1 VAGTDVLDAIELQ
14 RLAYAADT
22 AVRIRQAHHFHLW
35 ARGPLQGF
43 IAHRALLCLWGSPRG
58 GAHRSLV
65 CSDEPTAE
73 RANLHVL
80 DILERH
86 WRAQDGQPCI
96 VHAEDDNPVA
106 LALRRLPAQN
116 ALLHGV
122 PDRGGAAPAL
132 FVFLDITPEPGVR
145 QCRFAELLL
154 PYLYVALLHTGPRAD
169 AQGEPTRTHL
179 SPREVQVLA
188 CVRQGKTNHEIGQI
202 LAISPL
208 TVKNHVQKILRKLNV
223 ASRREAAARGP
234 VVSSTDLGVGVDG
247 IPYG

>member
-1 VAGTDVLDAIELQ
+1 MAGTDVLDAIELQ
-14 RLAYAADT
+14 RLAYAAES

-43 IAHRALLCLWGSPRG
+43 ITHRALLCLWGSSRG
-58 GAHRSLV
+58 ASHRALV
-65 CSDEPTAE
+65 CADEPMAE
-73 RANLHVL
+73 RANLHAL

-86 WRAQDGQPCI
+86 WRTQDGQPCI
-96 VHAEDDNPVA
+96 LSAEGDSPAA
-106 LALRRLPAQN
+106 LALRRIDAGN

-122 PDRGGAAPAL
+122 PDRAGAAPAL
-132 FVFLDITPEPGVR
+132 FVFLDVTPAPGAR

-154 PYLYVALLHTGPRAD
+154 PYLYVALLQTGPRAD
-169 AQGEPTRTHL
+169 AQGEPTRSRL
-179 SPREVQVLA
+179 SPREAEVLA

-202 LAISPL
+202 LDISPL

-234 VVSSTDLGVGVDG
+234 VAAGTDLGAGTSG
-247 IPYG
+247 IPLG